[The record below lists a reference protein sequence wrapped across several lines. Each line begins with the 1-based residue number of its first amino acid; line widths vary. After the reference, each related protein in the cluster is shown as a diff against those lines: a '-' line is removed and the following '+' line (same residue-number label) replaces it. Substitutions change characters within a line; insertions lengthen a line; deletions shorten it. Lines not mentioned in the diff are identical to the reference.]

1 MKCKFNDNQVDIK
14 RSVKCCSLHFTLFEK
29 LALLGPS
36 LSDWLVVETD
46 YIDGEDRYAKIK

>member
-14 RSVKCCSLHFTLFEK
+14 RSVKCCSLHFTLLEK

-36 LSDWLVVETD
+36 LSDWLVVETN